1 MNRRRFLLSS
11 GTAILASTSVNSAIQ
26 KPSVGLEFELAQVER
41 KKPANTDSIILN
53 FNKFQLTPRY
63 IDTSRDLSLT
73 IKITLKNIDT
83 KTINK
88 QVSIDSNQK
97 ITKTDIQL
105 ENPIIK
111 NIKTEKDSID
121 GNIQITIDHPDIKT
135 KTYNQSFIITLQ
147 IIPLQATGG
156 NNTFEI
162 VDQGNNVITRSDL
175 GENETLDDYEGT
187 QYRVHEFTKTTE
199 SQEFTVTRTGDLGG
213 TIDALLVGGGG
224 GGGYSGGEAGGGG
237 GAGGL
242 LYETNISV
250 SEQSYT
256 VTVGDGGSGLANDD
270 VPTAENGD
278 DSTAFGLKAIGGGG
292 GARYNQDGANGGS
305 GGGAADA
312 PSVTGGSARQPSST
326 DGGSGEPGGDSNDHA
341 HGGAGG
347 GGANQAGGN
356 AYGGGTSGNGG
367 NGKYFGD
374 VFGENVGENGDF
386 AGGGA
391 GGGRANSDSPNPG
404 VGGSGGGGDGGDP
417 EGSSA
422 DSGRPNTGGGGG
434 GGDSSSQSGADGGSG
449 IVLIRYPIEQTN

>member
-1 MNRRRFLLSS
+1 MNRRRFLLASS
-11 GTAILASTSVNSAIQ
+11 SAVISTAPLKGTLQQPAL
-26 KPSVGLEFELAQVER
+26 GLEFNLNQVER
-41 KKPANTDSIILN
+41 KQPSNTDSVLLN
-53 FNKFQLTPRY
+53 FNKFQITPRY
-63 IDTSRDLSLT
+63 INTNEDLSLT
-73 IKITLKNIDT
+73 IQVTLEDADT

-88 QVSIDSNQK
+88 NIKMSSGEK
-97 ITKTDIQL
+97 ITKTDIQP
-105 ENPIIK
+105 EIPIVIDK
-111 NIKTEKDSID
+111 INTTKDSLD
-121 GNIQITIDHPDIKT
+121 GTIQITLDHPEIQT

-147 IIPLQATGG
+147 FVPLQARGG
-156 NNTFEI
+156 DNTFEM
-162 VDQGNNVITRSDL
+162 VDQGNNVVTENDL
-175 GENETLDDYEGT
+175 GVNETLEDYEGT
-187 QYRVHEFTKTTE
+187 KYRVHEFTSTG
-199 SQEFTVTRTGDLGG
+199 SQKFEITNIGDSDG
-213 TIDALLVGGGG
+213 TIEALLVGGGG
-224 GGGYSGGEAGGGG
+224 GGGFSGGEAGGGG

-256 VTVGDGGSGLANDD
+256 VTVGDGGSGLTNDD
-270 VPTAENGD
+270 VPTAENGA

-312 PSVTGGSARQPSST
+312 PSVTGGSALQPST
-326 DGGSGEPGGDSNDHA
+326 NGGSGEPGGDSNDHA

-356 AYGGGTSGNGG
+356 AYGGGTSGDGG

-374 VFGENVGENGDF
+374 IFGENVGENGDF

-417 EGSSA
+417 DGSSA
-422 DSGRPNTGGGGG
+422 DNGQPNTGGGGG